1 MCPGMRR
8 KPYWA
13 IEDISIRLEVSVDN
27 VNQMLSQGV
36 LRPARLDHPSGRAY
50 WLASDLEAVRTLK

>member
-1 MCPGMRR
+1 MRR
-8 KPYWA
+8 KPYWT

-27 VNQMLSQGV
+27 VNQMLSRGV
-36 LRPARLDHPSGRAY
+36 LRPARLDHPSGRDY